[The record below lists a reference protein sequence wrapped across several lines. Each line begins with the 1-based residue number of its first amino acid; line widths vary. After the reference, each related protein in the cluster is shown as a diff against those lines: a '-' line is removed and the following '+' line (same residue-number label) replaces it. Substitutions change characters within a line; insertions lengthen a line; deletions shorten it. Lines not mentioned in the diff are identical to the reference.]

1 MPRPSLRE
9 AIVASATT
17 QFHLHGYNGTGVAA
31 ITTAA
36 GAPKGSFYNHF
47 ASKEQLALEV
57 VDRFADGMGLE
68 MLADAAMPPLE
79 RVRGHFAFLAGALE
93 EHAFRRGC
101 LLGNLAVETAV
112 DGPEVAARVT
122 RFFERWSLA
131 LAGAI
136 RAAQADGSVPA
147 HVDAEV
153 VADELIDLYEG
164 RTMRA
169 RTTAGPAGMQHLVDH
184 ALPRLLELPRA

>member
-1 MPRPSLRE
+1 MARPSLRE
-9 AIVASATT
+9 AIVESAAT

-31 ITTAA
+31 ITAAA

-57 VDRFADGMGLE
+57 VDRFADGMGVE
-68 MLADAAMPPLE
+68 MLADEAVPPLE
-79 RVRGHFAFLAGALE
+79 RIRAHFRYLAGALE

-112 DGPEVAARVT
+112 DGPEVAARVAG
-122 RFFERWSLA
+122 FFERWSAA
-131 LAGAI
+131 LAATV

-147 HVDAEV
+147 HVDADV